1 MIGARVARLRRE
13 WNLQKVRA
21 LARYALRRAAE
32 DRLPQVS
39 ASLTFTTV
47 LAVVPVLTVAFALL
61 AAFPVFRDFR
71 NAIEAFLF
79 QNLIPG
85 NVSESIQRYLGMF
98 AKSARGLTAMG
109 LAGLMVTSVLTM
121 LTDRKSVV

>member
-1 MIGARVARLRRE
+1 PPRHLPSALRPRCRGPPVYPSEPDPGGRLRMIGPRVARLRRE

-21 LARYALRRAAE
+21 LARYALRRAGE

-47 LAVVPVLTVAFALL
+47 LPVVPVLTVAFALL

-71 NAIEAFLF
+71 NAIEAF
-79 QNLIPG
+79 
-85 NVSESIQRYLGMF
+85 
-98 AKSARGLTAMG
+98 
-109 LAGLMVTSVLTM
+109 
-121 LTDRKSVV
+121 